1 MDNQTSIEVKNLT
14 KEYKSF
20 KALDDVSISIQRGE
34 YVCILGP
41 NGAGKTTFLEICE
54 GIRKPSLGD
63 VAILGKSWGKNEREL
78 RKKIGLSAQET
89 KFHDRGTVW
98 ETLDL
103 FASFYGVSRERVEEV
118 LVEIQLE
125 DKKNEFLMNLSGGQ
139 RQRIAIGIA
148 ILHKPE
154 LLFLD
159 EPTTGLDPKSR
170 REIWAILEKFRKD
183 KMTLILTTHYM
194 EEAEALCDRVIFLHK
209 GKVYK
214 DGRLKELLEQSGSK
228 SLDELF
234 LSLTGSSLAEDV

>member
-1 MDNQTSIEVKNLT
+1 MSNQFSIEVSHLSKQ
-14 KEYKSF
+14 YKDF
-20 KALDDVSISIQRGE
+20 TALDDLNISIPRGE

-54 GIRKPSLGD
+54 GIRKPSSGE
-63 VAILGKSWGKNEREL
+63 VTILGRNWKKDEKEL
-78 RKKIGLSAQET
+78 RKRIGLSAQET

-98 ETLDL
+98 ETMNL
-103 FASFYGVSRERVEEV
+103 FASFYGIPKSRVEEV
-118 LVEIQLE
+118 LEEIQLTE
-125 DKKNEFLMNLSGGQ
+125 KRNDLVMNLSGGQ
-139 RQRIAIGIA
+139 KQRIAIGIA

-170 REIWAILEKFRKD
+170 REIWSILEKFRKER
-183 KMTLILTTHYM
+183 MTLILTTHYM

-214 DGRLKELLEQSGSK
+214 DGPLKDLLISSGSK

-234 LSLTGSSLAEDV
+234 LSLTGSNLEEKI